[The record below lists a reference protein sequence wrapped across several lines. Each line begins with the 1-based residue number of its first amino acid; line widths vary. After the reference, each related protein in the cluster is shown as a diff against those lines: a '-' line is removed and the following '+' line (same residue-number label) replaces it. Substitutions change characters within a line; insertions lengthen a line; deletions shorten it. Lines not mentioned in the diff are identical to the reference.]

1 MNTSRYIKDGT
12 VDREKIAL
20 DVRDGRISHAE
31 LETLVSDPSITKA
44 FFGVTCSNKRPQ
56 SEWNEDY
63 LRQLSYAVVSD
74 AFNADYLFYLE
85 KVASTVRNNKAGR
98 TNSGVNKG
106 VIAVI
111 ATIVVVVIAAIVLFF
126 KK

>member
-12 VDREKIAL
+12 VDRERIAL

-31 LETLVSDPSITKA
+31 LETLVSDPSIKKA
-44 FFGVTCSNKRPQ
+44 FFGVSCSNKRPQ

-63 LRQLSYAVVSD
+63 LRQLSYSVVSD

-98 TNSGVNKG
+98 ANSGVNKG
-106 VIAVI
+106 VITAI
-111 ATIVVVVIAAIVLFF
+111 AIAVVVIVAIVLFF